1 MPAKTRET
9 ASLMPSMEVRVS
21 GYRKEIAGPICAPAA
36 LWCVLF
42 ALILATGARA
52 QQDSSTVA
60 HLTSESIALMPLVKT
75 DVARRFLAA
84 VPELP
89 TLPAPRVAFVNRAA
103 RVAVSP
109 MDYAKLSDSARADF
123 ERREYGEDFYYYTRY
138 GTPLAFVRPL
148 DLVAQ
153 AGLPSLDKAL
163 VVDFGF
169 GSIGQLR
176 LMASLGAYVVGI
188 EVDPLLE
195 VIYDDPS
202 DFGAISRAAIA
213 GEGPDG
219 DLRLAFGSFPGDTL
233 ISHALGSGYDIF
245 FSKNTLKRGYVHP
258 EREVDPRMLVHLGVD
273 DSTFVQTVYDLLKP
287 GGFFMIYNLCPA
299 PSKPDEPYKP
309 WSDGRSPFARDL
321 CERIGFDVLAFD
333 RDDTEFARTMGSTLG
348 WGEQMDLANDLFGT
362 YTLLR
367 K

>member
-1 MPAKTRET
+1 MSQQCGTILRKLMRDGLVMGTAWFLLVSSPQPTQAQADSTAVEHLIT
-9 ASLMPSMEVRVS
+9 ESAALVPLVQSDIASL
-21 GYRKEIAGPICAPAA
+21 
-36 LWCVLF
+36 
-42 ALILATGARA
+42 
-52 QQDSSTVA
+52 
-60 HLTSESIALMPLVKT
+60 
-75 DVARRFLAA
+75 FLAA
-84 VPELP
+84 VPEL
-89 TLPAPRVAFVNRAA
+89 LSIKKPRITYVNREA
-103 RVAVSP
+103 RQVLTPLAFARL
-109 MDYAKLSDSARADF
+109 DDSARAGF
-123 ERREYGEDFYYYTRY
+123 EMREYGEDFYYYTRY

-153 AGLPSLDKAL
+153 AGLPSLDTAL
-163 VVDFGF
+163 IIDFGF

-195 VIYDDPS
+195 AVYDDPS
-202 DFGAISRAAIA
+202 DFGAIRRSAAA
-213 GEGPDG
+213 GSGIDG

-233 ISHALGSGYDIF
+233 ITRALGSEYDVF
-245 FSKNTLKRGYVHP
+245 FSKNTLKRGYIHP

-299 PSKPDEPYKP
+299 LSKPDEPYKP

-321 CERIGFDVLAFD
+321 YERIGFEVLAFD
-333 RDDTEFARTMGSTLG
+333 RDDTEFARTMGETLG
-348 WGEQMDLANDLFGT
+348 WGEQMDLESDLFGT